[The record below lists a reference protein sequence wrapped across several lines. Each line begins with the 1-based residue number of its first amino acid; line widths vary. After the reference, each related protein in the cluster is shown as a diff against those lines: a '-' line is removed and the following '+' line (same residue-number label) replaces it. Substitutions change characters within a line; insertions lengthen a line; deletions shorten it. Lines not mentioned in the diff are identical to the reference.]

1 MSAIS
6 GSAATI
12 SARRVSSRTTSALI
26 VLMRRAAI
34 KTSMGVNGG
43 AKTGHWA
50 AQNQATGAAASGERR
65 EGVARPEFS
74 ARSVGDLIGEGWRFF
89 VPGFARGDSC
99 RRSSRGC

>member
-1 MSAIS
+1 MYKHILIS
-6 GSAATI
+6 TDGSEVA
-12 SARRVSSRTTSALI
+12 
-26 VLMRRAAI
+26 
-34 KTSMGVNGG
+34 VNGG

-74 ARSVGDLIGEGWRFF
+74 ARSSGDLIGEGWRFF